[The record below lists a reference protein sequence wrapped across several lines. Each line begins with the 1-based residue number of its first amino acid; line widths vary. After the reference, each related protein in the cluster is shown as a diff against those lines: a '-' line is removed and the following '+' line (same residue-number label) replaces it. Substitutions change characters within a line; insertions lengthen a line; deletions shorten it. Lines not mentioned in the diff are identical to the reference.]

1 MANNSAICLI
11 ACGICWLLVAL
22 IVLLLSIGTV
32 EPIEYGIV
40 YNAITKS
47 VSAETVYPGGW
58 YFIGPVM
65 SFITFP
71 STLVNIDFTEFPD
84 AQSRPLTVKD
94 NDGQEIRLSFSVQY
108 RLQQENVGALYNQ
121 FQKGYEVTYIS
132 YIDSVTRKEV
142 GNFDSTALWR
152 DRKASGDKIRDAI
165 NEKLSSVFAE
175 CTNIQII
182 NAQLSSKREESL
194 IGTQV
199 TKQQGKTKTKEQRA
213 KEIRSNITVIE
224 SESQKNITQIQG
236 SG

>member
-1 MANNSAICLI
+1 MI

-47 VSAETVYPGGW
+47 VSADTVYPGGW

-108 RLQQENVGALYNQ
+108 RLQ
-121 FQKGYEVTYIS
+121 
-132 YIDSVTRKEV
+132 
-142 GNFDSTALWR
+142 
-152 DRKASGDKIRDAI
+152 
-165 NEKLSSVFAE
+165 
-175 CTNIQII
+175 
-182 NAQLSSKREESL
+182 
-194 IGTQV
+194 
-199 TKQQGKTKTKEQRA
+199 
-213 KEIRSNITVIE
+213 
-224 SESQKNITQIQG
+224 
-236 SG
+236 

>member
-1 MANNSAICLI
+1 MANSSSICLI

-108 RLQQENVGALYNQ
+108 RLQ
-121 FQKGYEVTYIS
+121 
-132 YIDSVTRKEV
+132 
-142 GNFDSTALWR
+142 
-152 DRKASGDKIRDAI
+152 
-165 NEKLSSVFAE
+165 
-175 CTNIQII
+175 
-182 NAQLSSKREESL
+182 
-194 IGTQV
+194 
-199 TKQQGKTKTKEQRA
+199 
-213 KEIRSNITVIE
+213 
-224 SESQKNITQIQG
+224 
-236 SG
+236 